1 MKVPREEFQGRGGV
15 MEKGADFVSI
25 GPGTTAGRFLR
36 SFWQPVFAAD
46 RLAPGKATPLRIL
59 GEDFTLYRGESG
71 TPHIVGATCAHRG
84 LALSVGRI
92 EGDCISCFY
101 HGWTY
106 DGDGQCVAQP
116 AEKKSFADKVKIPG
130 YPTREYLGLIFAYFG
145 DGAAPEFPRL
155 EVFEGD
161 GLVENRVSPRDW
173 GFFAQLENSVDEVHF
188 NFTHR
193 QSKFT
198 NVGLNEEIPEIIG
211 KETEYGIER
220 IARRGN
226 ETRNCYILMPNCMFS
241 LVYYKGKGFTE
252 HLSWRVPVDDKT
264 HTNFMADLVHIDE
277 GEAEAY
283 RARRAEE
290 KALIQSLEPAM
301 SVIRRI
307 LAGELHIDDITER
320 PDIVLIQDG
329 VAMAG
334 QRASRDRSDDLLGA
348 SDHLVALLRNLWTR
362 EIRAIEA
369 GKAHKQWRVPNSL
382 VPTKGLA
389 E

>member
-1 MKVPREEFQGRGGV
+1 MA
-15 MEKGADFVSI
+15 EKYADFTSI
-25 GPGTTAGRFLR
+25 GPGTAAGRFLR
-36 SFWQPVFAAD
+36 AFWQPVYAAE
-46 RLAPGKATPLRIL
+46 RLSPGKAVPLRIL

-116 AEKKSFADKVKIPG
+116 AEKKGFAERVKIPG

-145 DGAAPEFPRL
+145 DGAPPQFPQL
-155 EVFEGD
+155 DVFEGD
-161 GLVENRVSPRDW
+161 GFVENRASTRDW

-193 QSKFT
+193 QSKFSK
-198 NVGLNEEIPEIIG
+198 VGLNDEIPEVIG
-211 KETEYGIER
+211 RETEYGIER
-220 IARRGN
+220 IGKRGN
-226 ETRNCYILMPNCMFS
+226 QVRKSYILMPNCMYS
-241 LVYYKGKGFTE
+241 KVYYNGKEWTE
-252 HLSWRVPVDDKT
+252 HLSWRVPVDDTT
-264 HTNFMADLVHIDE
+264 HTSFIADLVHKT
-277 GEAEAY
+277 GAEAEAY
-283 RARRAEE
+283 RKRHAKENTNT
-290 KALIQSLEPAM
+290 KSLEPAM
-301 SVIRRI
+301 SVIGRI
-307 LAGELHIDDITER
+307 LAGEIHVDEVEDR

-329 VAMAG
+329 VVMVG
-334 QRASRDRSDDLLGA
+334 QGARRDRSDDMLGA
-348 SDHLVALLRNLWTR
+348 SDRLVALLRNLWTR

-369 GKAHKQWRVPNSL
+369 GKPIKQWRIPRDL
-382 VPTKGLA
+382 VPTKGLS